1 MDKKKKNSLNVLLI
15 FILIGITCVYFYFN
29 FDLREIAEGIAK
41 ANFPV
46 LCIGFFAALIYFY
59 CYGWFARVTLKP
71 FGTKIPVLHGLL
83 YAATD
88 FYYSA
93 LTPSATGGQPL
104 VIYHMTRDGIP
115 TSQASF
121 FAFFHTAVYKI
132 VLILFNIIAFF
143 FCFAEFRACSVTFTV
158 LWFVGM
164 GINLLMIS
172 LCFISMFNRP
182 LTQKIGGRVLKIC
195 GKIHIIKNPEERING
210 FITAHEDYH
219 TLASEVLHDR
229 GLLLKQLGIVIIQ
242 RASFFSIAYI
252 VYRGMGL
259 SAHHY
264 LYFLCLQALIAMS
277 VDSLPL
283 PGGIGVNEAALVLT
297 LESAY
302 GTPEAAAAATLIIRV
317 INYYF
322 CFVVASIGVL
332 TQQFLQKRRA
342 VQ

>member
-1 MDKKKKNSLNVLLI
+1 
-15 FILIGITCVYFYFN
+15 
-29 FDLREIAEGIAK
+29 
-41 ANFPV
+41 
-46 LCIGFFAALIYFY
+46 
-59 CYGWFARVTLKP
+59 
-71 FGTKIPVLHGLL
+71 
-83 YAATD
+83 
-88 FYYSA
+88 
-93 LTPSATGGQPL
+93 
-104 VIYHMTRDGIP
+104 
-115 TSQASF
+115 
-121 FAFFHTAVYKI
+121 
-132 VLILFNIIAFF
+132 
-143 FCFAEFRACSVTFTV
+143 
-158 LWFVGM
+158 
-164 GINLLMIS
+164 
-172 LCFISMFNRP
+172 MFNRP